1 MMMSLIALGFFA
13 HTMSKMM
20 APDDDLGRNAV
31 DADDMDRWTRY
42 ARFHIPNAISK
53 QLGLGENVVFQ
64 MPWGM
69 GLGAFASAGAQL
81 SAMYDGKTTV
91 GKGLANIFGSIAMD
105 SFVPIPVSKMP
116 ITEMPLQWMLDSVAP
131 SMARPALELALNKN
145 GLGQSI
151 HNEQSRRFGDA
162 YTGGDNIP
170 EIYKEAARGI
180 ANSTTGALD
189 WNPNTLYF
197 LTNTYMD
204 GPARVI
210 ETLYGI
216 NDLAQG
222 QKNFNPKTDIPLMGS
237 FFGSKVNIDAQQFSK
252 VESQIKRI
260 EGVMKQFATDPEREA
275 QYMVKYPMHQ
285 AVVEFY
291 NKELNG
297 NLKQL
302 RTEANEYRLNKY
314 LSPKDRQDLLKL
326 NTMQANVVK
335 NEMIEVFKAYGI
347 EP

>member
-1 MMMSLIALGFFA
+1 
-13 HTMSKMM
+13 
-20 APDDDLGRNAV
+20 
-31 DADDMDRWTRY
+31 
-42 ARFHIPNAISK
+42 
-53 QLGLGENVVFQ
+53 
-64 MPWGM
+64 
-69 GLGAFASAGAQL
+69 
-81 SAMYDGKTTV
+81 
-91 GKGLANIFGSIAMD
+91 
-105 SFVPIPVSKMP
+105 
-116 ITEMPLQWMLDSVAP
+116 
-131 SMARPALELALNKN
+131 
-145 GLGQSI
+145 
-151 HNEQSRRFGDA
+151 
-162 YTGGDNIP
+162 
-170 EIYKEAARGI
+170 
-180 ANSTTGALD
+180 
-189 WNPNTLYF
+189 
-197 LTNTYMD
+197 MD

-222 QKNFNPKTDIPLMGS
+222 QKGFNPKTDIPLMGS

-275 QYMVKYPMHQ
+275 QYMAKYPMHQ

-302 RTEANEYRLNKY
+302 RAEANEYRLNKY

>member
-1 MMMSLIALGFFA
+1 
-13 HTMSKMM
+13 
-20 APDDDLGRNAV
+20 
-31 DADDMDRWTRY
+31 
-42 ARFHIPNAISK
+42 
-53 QLGLGENVVFQ
+53 
-64 MPWGM
+64 
-69 GLGAFASAGAQL
+69 
-81 SAMYDGKTTV
+81 
-91 GKGLANIFGSIAMD
+91 
-105 SFVPIPVSKMP
+105 MP

-145 GLGQSI
+145 GLGQAI

-170 EIYKEAARGI
+170 EIYKDAARGI
-180 ANSTTGALD
+180 ANATTGDFD

-222 QKNFNPKTDIPLMGS
+222 QKGFNPKTDIPLMGS

-252 VESQIKRI
+252 VEDKIKRI

-275 QYMVKYPMHQ
+275 QYMEKYPFHE

-291 NKELNG
+291 NVELNG
-297 NLKQL
+297 TLKEL
-302 RTEANEYRLNKY
+302 RTEANEYRLDKY
-314 LSPKDRQDLLKL
+314 LSEKDRKELLKL
-326 NTMQANVVK
+326 NTMQANIVK
-335 NEMIEVFKAYGI
+335 NEMIQVFKSYGI